1 MQDSRIAGLAEALD
15 GPVLKRFTRG
25 THRVVS
31 PDDTLA
37 RIAPKARQFGITRLG
52 NVTGLDRI
60 GIPVTV
66 AVRPN
71 SRSVS
76 VSQGKGLGLSQ
87 ALASALMEAIELFHA
102 EEPAGRSV
110 EASFLELSENARVVR
125 PALLSGGETSVP
137 DRTRI
142 RWIEGYDL
150 LAREA
155 CWVPW
160 DVVHTDYTLATRH
173 NIEQHHFVTGT
184 NGLASGNHLVEAVSS
199 AICELVERDAVAV
212 WQARNIRERSSRH
225 LDAGSIDDGDCRAL
239 LELYEA
245 AQIRPRLWDVTSD
258 VGIPAFV
265 CDIPTEGDDES
276 SALRRFRGTGC
287 HPDRGVALARALTEA
302 AQVRLTYIAGIRDD
316 LPASDYTATT
326 EQKLGA
332 ALLDAV
338 SQAGRVRSF
347 RDIPSHRTDDVA
359 IDLRWELERLRAI
372 GIERVVAVDL
382 TRPEFG
388 IPVVKV
394 VIPGLEWDSN
404 HSNYVAGPRA
414 QQLSGRSV

>member
-1 MQDSRIAGLAEALD
+1 MQDSKIAGLAEGLD
-15 GPVLKRFTRG
+15 GPVLKSFRRG
-25 THRVVS
+25 THRTIS
-31 PDDTLA
+31 PEDTLA
-37 RIAPKARQFGITRLG
+37 RIAPKAPQAGITRLG

-87 ALASALMEAIELFHA
+87 AFASALMEAIELFHA
-102 EEPAGRSV
+102 EQPVGRVV

-125 PALLSGGETSVP
+125 PALLSSGEISSLG
-137 DRTRI
+137 RARM

-160 DVVHTDYTLATRH
+160 DVVHTDYTLPTRH
-173 NIEQHHFVTGT
+173 NIERHHFVTGS
-184 NGLASGNHLVEAVSS
+184 NGLASGNHLAEAVSS

-212 WQARNIRERSSRH
+212 WNARNIRERSRGS
-225 LDAGSIDDGDCRAL
+225 LDTGSINDGDCRSL

-245 AQIRPRLWDVTSD
+245 AQIQPRLWDVTSD
-258 VGIPAFV
+258 IGIPAFV
-265 CDIPTEGDDES
+265 CDIPAAGDDEF
-276 SALRRFRGTGC
+276 SALRRFRGAGC
-287 HPDRGVALARALTEA
+287 HPDRAVALARALTEA
-302 AQVRLTYIAGIRDD
+302 AQIRLTYIAGIRDD
-316 LPASDYTATT
+316 LPASDYTETT

-332 ALLDAV
+332 ALLDAA
-338 SQAGRVRSF
+338 SQAARARSF
-347 RDIPSHRTDDVA
+347 QDIPSRTTDDVA

-372 GIERVVAVDL
+372 GIEQVVAVDL

-394 VIPGLEWDSN
+394 VVPGLEWDSN

-414 QQLSGRSV
+414 QQASGRSE

>member
-1 MQDSRIAGLAEALD
+1 
-15 GPVLKRFTRG
+15 
-25 THRVVS
+25 
-31 PDDTLA
+31 
-37 RIAPKARQFGITRLG
+37 
-52 NVTGLDRI
+52 VTGLDRI
-60 GIPVTV
+60 GIPVAV
-66 AVRPN
+66 AIRPN

-87 ALASALMEAIELFHA
+87 ALASALMEAIELSHA
-102 EEPAGRSV
+102 EEPPGRAV
-110 EASFLELSENARVVR
+110 EASFLELSENAGVVR
-125 PALLSGGETSVP
+125 PRLLSGDEISSL

-142 RWIEGYDL
+142 RWMEGYDL

-160 DVVHTDYTLATRH
+160 DVVHTDYTLPTRH

-212 WQARNIRERSSRH
+212 WHARSIRERSRCY
-225 LDAGSIDDGDCRAL
+225 LDAGSIDDGDCGAL
-239 LELYEA
+239 LALYEA
-245 AQIRPRLWDVTSD
+245 AQIQPRLWDVTSD
-258 VGIPAFV
+258 IAIPAFV
-265 CDIPTEGDDES
+265 CDIPAEGDDAS
-276 SALRRFRGTGC
+276 NGLRRFRGAGC

-302 AQVRLTYIAGIRDD
+302 AQIRLTYISGIRDD
-316 LPASDYTATT
+316 LPASDYMEST

-332 ALLDAV
+332 ALLDAI
-338 SQAGRVRSF
+338 SQASKARSF
-347 RDIPSHRTDDVA
+347 RDVPGHNTDDVA

-372 GIERVVAVDL
+372 GIPRVIAVDL

-404 HSNYVAGPRA
+404 HANYVAGPRA
-414 QQLSGRSV
+414 RRVGGRSA

>member
-1 MQDSRIAGLAEALD
+1 VQDSNIIGLAEGLD
-15 GPVLKRFTRG
+15 SPVLKVFKRG
-25 THRVVS
+25 THRTIS
-31 PDDTLA
+31 PDDTLD
-37 RIAPKARQFGITRLG
+37 RIAPRARQIGITRLG

-66 AVRPN
+66 AIRPN

-102 EEPAGRSV
+102 EELTGRAV
-110 EASFLELSENARVVR
+110 DASFLELSANASVVR
-125 PALLSGGETSVP
+125 PGSLSDGEISSL
-137 DRTRI
+137 DRTTI

-150 LAREA
+150 LARET

-160 DVVHTDYTLATRH
+160 DVVHTDYTLPTRY
-173 NIEQHHFVTGT
+173 NIEQYHFLSGS

-212 WQARNIRERSSRH
+212 WHARNVRERSFCR
-225 LDAGSIDDGDCRAL
+225 LDAGSIDDGDCRTL
-239 LELYEA
+239 LEFYQA
-245 AQIRPRLWDVTSD
+245 AQISPRLWDVTSD
-258 VGIPAFV
+258 IGIPAFL
-265 CDIPTEGDDES
+265 CDIPASADD
-276 SALRRFRGTGC
+276 ADNGLRRFRGSGC

-302 AQVRLTYIAGIRDD
+302 AQIRLTYIAGIRDD
-316 LPASDYTATT
+316 LPPSDYTESA

-338 SQAGRVRSF
+338 SQASKSRSF
-347 RDIPSHRTDDVA
+347 RDVPSHTTDDVA
-359 IDLRWELERLRAI
+359 VDLRWELERLRAI
-372 GIERVVAVDL
+372 GIQRVVAVDL

-388 IPVVKV
+388 IPVVRV
-394 VIPGLEWDSN
+394 VIPGLEWDRN

-414 QQLSGRSV
+414 RQANGRSE

>member
-1 MQDSRIAGLAEALD
+1 VQRSNIVGLAEGLD
-15 GPVLKRFTRG
+15 GPVLKLFKRG
-25 THRVVS
+25 THRIIS

-37 RIAPKARQFGITRLG
+37 EIASKAPQIGITRLG

-66 AVRPN
+66 AIRPN

-102 EEPAGRSV
+102 EEPAGRVV
-110 EASFLELSENARVVR
+110 EASFSKLSAHDRAVR
-125 PALLSGGETSVP
+125 PGLLSTGETSLP
-137 DRTRI
+137 DKNNM
-142 RWIEGYDL
+142 RWLEGYDL
-150 LAREA
+150 LARET
-155 CWVPW
+155 CLVPW
-160 DVVHTDYTLATRH
+160 DVVHTDYTLRTRH
-173 NIEQHHFVTGT
+173 NIEQYRFLSGS

-212 WQARNIRERSSRH
+212 WHARNIRERADCH
-225 LDAGSIDDGDCRAL
+225 LDAESIDDGDCRAL

-245 AQIRPRLWDVTSD
+245 AQIRPRIWDVTSD
-258 VGIPAFV
+258 IGIPAFL
-265 CDIPTEGDDES
+265 CDIPAGANDNG
-276 SALRRFRGTGC
+276 LRRFRGSGC
-287 HPDRGVALARALTEA
+287 HPNRGVALARALTEA
-302 AQVRLTYIAGIRDD
+302 AQIRLTYIAGIRDD
-316 LPASDYTATT
+316 LPTSDYTEAA

-332 ALLDAV
+332 ALLDAISQV
-338 SQAGRVRSF
+338 SKGRLF
-347 RDIPSHRTDDVA
+347 CDIPSHNTEDVA

-372 GIERVVAVDL
+372 GIQQITAVNL

-394 VIPGLEWDSN
+394 VIPGLEWD
-404 HSNYVAGPRA
+404 HTHPYYAAGLRA
-414 QQLSGRSV
+414 RKASGRSE

>member
-1 MQDSRIAGLAEALD
+1 MQDSRIAGLAEGLD
-15 GPVLKRFTRG
+15 GPVLKSFKRG
-25 THRVVS
+25 THRIIS

-37 RIAPKARQFGITRLG
+37 RIAPMAPQAGITRLG

-102 EEPAGRSV
+102 EQPAGRVV
-110 EASFLELSENARVVR
+110 EASFLELSGNARVVR
-125 PALLSGGETSVP
+125 PALLSSGEIASL
-137 DRTRI
+137 DRARM

-160 DVVHTDYTLATRH
+160 DVVHTDYTLPTRH

-212 WQARNIRERSSRH
+212 WNARSIRERSRCS
-225 LDAGSIDDGDCRAL
+225 LDTGSIDDGDCRSL

-245 AQIRPRLWDVTSD
+245 AQIQPRLWDVTSD

-265 CDIPTEGDDES
+265 CDIPAEGDDDS
-276 SALRRFRGTGC
+276 SALRRFRGAGC
-287 HPDRGVALARALTEA
+287 HPDRGVALARGLTEA
-302 AQVRLTYIAGIRDD
+302 AQIRLTYIAGIRDD
-316 LPASDYTATT
+316 LPASDYTETT

-332 ALLDAV
+332 ALLDAA
-338 SQAGRVRSF
+338 SQAGRARSF
-347 RDIPSHRTDDVA
+347 QDIPSRTTDDVA
-359 IDLRWELERLRAI
+359 IDLRWELERMRAI
-372 GIERVVAVDL
+372 GIEQVVAVDL

-394 VIPGLEWDSN
+394 VVPGLEWDSN
-404 HSNYVAGPRA
+404 HANYVAGPRA
-414 QQLSGRSV
+414 QQASGRSE